1 MSVELL
7 PETPSQT
14 GGPYVHIGLALK
26 AAGLPERGQ
35 EIHNTLAR
43 SDAPGQHI
51 TLIGSVFDGNGH
63 LVRDAFLEFWQA
75 DSEGNYQQVYDHES
89 LFNSFGRASTTF
101 DDGEWELH
109 TVKPGSVSPGNGKTM
124 APHINVSLFARG
136 INIHLQTRIYFEDEP
151 ELNEADPVMNRVEP
165 KERRKTLVARPIGE
179 RDGRQLYRFDIRV
192 QGAEETVF
200 LDF

>member
-14 GGPYVHIGLALK
+14 GGPYVHIGLALR

-51 TLIGSVFDGNGH
+51 TLIGSVSDGNGY
-63 LVRDAFLEFWQA
+63 LVKDAFLEFWQA
-75 DSEGNYQQVYDHES
+75 DSDGTYQPEYDSEGQ
-89 LFNSFGRASTTF
+89 FNSFGRASTTF
-101 DDGEWELH
+101 DHGEWELH
-109 TVKPGSVSPGNGKTM
+109 TVKPGSIPSGSGKVM

-136 INIHLQTRIYFEDEP
+136 INIHLQTRVYFEDEP
-151 ELNEADPVMNRVEP
+151 ELNQADPVLNRVEP
-165 KERRKTLVARPIGE
+165 GERRTTLLARPIGE
-179 RDGRQLYRFDIRV
+179 RDGRKLYRFDIRV
-192 QGAEETVF
+192 QGTEETVF
-200 LDF
+200 FDF